1 MSDQFGINEGVK
13 TLTSGLDAS
22 RESAKALTKQ
32 VEAIQKDAFDVAQQQ
47 AKARRTAQREAEF
60 KKQQAIFKALD
71 EYKRRKLLSDNEV
84 ELKKQ
89 FIKQYGSKEWD
100 SVLKIKTE
108 IEALEKHNIQE
119 FQHDLTA
126 VRRVQFY
133 CFVAALI
140 VTLWLKFILGAF

>member
-1 MSDQFGINEGVK
+1 MSDPYGINEGVK
-13 TLTSGLDAS
+13 ALTSALDAG
-22 RESAKALTKQ
+22 RESAKSLTKQ
-32 VEAIQKDAFDVAQQQ
+32 VEAIQKDAADVAQQK
-47 AKARRTAQREAEF
+47 AKERRTAQREAEF

-108 IEALEKHNIQE
+108 IEALEKHNIEE
-119 FQHDLTA
+119 FQHDLKA
-126 VRRVQFY
+126 VRRVQFW
-133 CFVAALI
+133 CFFVAA
-140 VTLWLKFILGAF
+140 FIAWYLTWGIK

>member
-1 MSDQFGINEGVK
+1 MSDPYGINEGVK
-13 TLTSGLDAS
+13 ALTSALDAG
-22 RESAKALTKQ
+22 RESAKSLTKQ
-32 VEAIQKDAFDVAQQQ
+32 VEAIQKDATDVAQQK
-47 AKARRTAQREAEF
+47 AKERRTAQREAEF

-71 EYKRRKLLSDNEV
+71 EYKRRKLLSDQEV

-119 FQHDLTA
+119 FQHDLKA
-126 VRRVQFY
+126 VRRVQFW
-133 CFVAALI
+133 CFFVAA
-140 VTLWLKFILGAF
+140 FIAWYLTWGIK

>member
-1 MSDQFGINEGVK
+1 MSDPYGINEGVK
-13 TLTSGLDAS
+13 ALSSALDAG
-22 RESAKALTKQ
+22 RESAKSLTKQ
-32 VEAIQKDAFDVAQQQ
+32 VEAIQKDAADVAQQK
-47 AKARRTAQREAEF
+47 AKERRTAQREAEF

-119 FQHDLTA
+119 FQHDLKA
-126 VRRVQFY
+126 VRRVQFW
-133 CFVAALI
+133 CFFVAA
-140 VTLWLKFILGAF
+140 FIAWYLTWGIK

>member
-13 TLTSGLDAS
+13 TLTSSLDAS
-22 RESAKALTKQ
+22 RESAKSLTKQ

-108 IEALEKHNIQE
+108 IEALEKHNIEE
-119 FQHDLTA
+119 FQHDLKA
-126 VRRVQFY
+126 VRRVQFW
-133 CFVAALI
+133 CFFVAA
-140 VTLWLKFILGAF
+140 FIAWYLTWGIK

>member
-1 MSDQFGINEGVK
+1 MSDLYGINEGVK
-13 TLTSGLDAS
+13 ALTSGLDAG
-22 RESAKALTKQ
+22 RESAKSLTKQ
-32 VEAIQKDAFDVAQQQ
+32 VEAIQKDAVDVAQQQ

-108 IEALEKHNIQE
+108 IEALEKHNIEE
-119 FQHDLTA
+119 FQHDLKA
-126 VRRVQFY
+126 VRRVQFW
-133 CFVAALI
+133 CFFVAA
-140 VTLWLKFILGAF
+140 FIAWYLTWGIK

>member
-1 MSDQFGINEGVK
+1 MSDPYGINEGVK
-13 TLTSGLDAS
+13 ALTSALDAG
-22 RESAKALTKQ
+22 RESAKSLTKQ
-32 VEAIQKDAFDVAQQQ
+32 VEAIQKDAVDVAQQ
-47 AKARRTAQREAEF
+47 KSKERRTAQREAEF

-71 EYKRRKLLSDNEV
+71 EYKRRKLLSDHEV

-119 FQHDLTA
+119 FQHDLKA
-126 VRRVQFY
+126 VRRVQFW
-133 CFVAALI
+133 CFFVAA
-140 VTLWLKFILGAF
+140 FIAWYLTWGIK